1 MTIVTKTIY
10 INKKRKKRQFKCF
23 TKKSVVLDPYNLHRI
38 AYLPFT
44 FGMKTDSYPG
54 LTAETDPENYTV

>member
-10 INKKRKKRQFKCF
+10 INQKRKKTVIKVCH
-23 TKKSVVLDPYNLHRI
+23 KKSVMQRI
-38 AYLPFT
+38 ADLPFT